1 MEGWR
6 KGFFDQSTSEA
17 QEILRTAVKKRKA
30 AADRKT
36 EKSEGRSESSRALL
50 LTSTKGPT

>member
-17 QEILRTAVKKRKA
+17 QEILRTAVKKRQA

-50 LTSTKGPT
+50 LTSTKAPT